1 MEVNL
6 WSVEPAIT
14 DWYWRLAVYGEFP
27 SVKTQSNG
35 NMASKKELA
44 KLIKADPTAIET
56 YMPQVLEMIRKD
68 EDDLKRSD
76 DLSDALTRPMLKEVK
91 TK

>member
-1 MEVNL
+1 
-6 WSVEPAIT
+6 
-14 DWYWRLAVYGEFP
+14 
-27 SVKTQSNG
+27 
-35 NMASKKELA
+35 MASKKELA

-56 YMPQVLEMIRKD
+56 YMPQVLEMIRND